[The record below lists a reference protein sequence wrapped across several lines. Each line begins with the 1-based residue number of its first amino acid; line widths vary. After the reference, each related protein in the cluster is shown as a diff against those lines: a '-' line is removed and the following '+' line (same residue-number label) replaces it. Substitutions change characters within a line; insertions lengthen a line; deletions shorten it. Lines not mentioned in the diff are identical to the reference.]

1 VTARCPARR
10 VLSSLVALGLAGTL
24 LACSDDAATTTTG
37 GDEPT
42 PATSGGGS
50 VMAAPG
56 TAAIELRPIAELD
69 SPVALAPHPV
79 TGDLYVAEQGGAV
92 RRIEIGDEGGR
103 PTFTVDRRPALD
115 LTAETEATGE
125 RGLLGLAFSP
135 DGEHLYVD
143 YTDLQ
148 GDTHVVEYRMDGP
161 RADPGSAR
169 QLLFVDQ
176 PYPNHNGGQLV
187 TDAEGHL
194 YIGMGDGGAAGDPQ
208 NRAQN
213 LDDLLGKILRID
225 PAGAG
230 GGRPYG
236 IPADNPFVD
245 GGGRPEIWIW
255 GVRNPWRFSFDRE
268 TGDLWVADVGQ
279 NDVEEINLLPATAEG
294 TGAGPARS
302 GPPGRGANLGWRYKE
317 GTRPFQGTPP
327 EGLSLVDPVSEY
339 EHRGTDCSVTG
350 GFVYRGTAVP
360 ALRGV
365 YVYGDYCTAE
375 LRGLV
380 VVDGREVDDRS
391 LGVSVA
397 ENSLSSFGEDLDGE
411 LYVLSTEGTVY
422 RIEPA

>member
-1 VTARCPARR
+1 MSRRSPARYVAAALVVP
-10 VLSSLVALGLAGTL
+10 VLATGL
-24 LACSDDAATTTTG
+24 LACGDDTTTTAG
-37 GDEPT
+37 REEVTPT
-42 PATSGGGS
+42 TSGG
-50 VMAAPG
+50 APG
-56 TAAIELRPIAELD
+56 DPAAEAVAIELTPIAELD
-69 SPVALAPHPV
+69 SPVAFAPHPV

-92 RRIEIGDEGGR
+92 RRIEVDDAGGR
-103 PTFTVDRRPALD
+103 REFTVDREPALD
-115 LTAETEATGE
+115 LTGETEATGE

-135 DGEHLYVD
+135 DGAHLYVD
-143 YTDLQ
+143 YTDTR

-161 RADPGSAR
+161 RADPDSAR
-169 QLLFVDQ
+169 ELLFVEQ
-176 PYPNHNGGQLV
+176 PYANHNGGQLA
-187 TDAEGHL
+187 TDADGYL
-194 YIGMGDGGAAGDPQ
+194 YIGMGDGGAAGDPE
-208 NRAQN
+208 NRAQD

-236 IPADNPFVD
+236 IPTDNPFVD

-279 NDVEEINLLPATAEG
+279 NEIEEINLLPATAEG
-294 TGAGPARS
+294 TGAGSARS

-317 GTRPFQGTPP
+317 GTRAFAGTPP
-327 EGLSLVDPVSEY
+327 EGLALVDPVSEY
-339 EHRGTDCSVTG
+339 EHRGTDCSITG
-350 GFVYRGTAVP
+350 GFVYRGTAIP

-380 VVDGREVDDRS
+380 VADGREVEDRS